1 LVGPRKRQE
10 KSVNSLG
17 SLVNIV
23 PKCQIGEKA
32 SRPT

>member
-1 LVGPRKRQE
+1 VGSRKRGE
-10 KSVNSLG
+10 RSVSCLG

-32 SRPT
+32 SRLT